1 MEIIHVVLFVL
12 IMVGVYYLKTR
23 LPTQILFPLSLFI
36 GIAMLIWFWVFWER
50 EIPGRILITV
60 LVLSGLYKYLE
71 NRKQKR
77 WENWFFQGRIPAG
90 LFKLWIYEFT
100 TVSPDFFVDN
110 NLRHCLYCCLPF
122 GYWFY
127 IYARTGKLGLFAT
140 LSDSLFELPGRQ
152 AKWAGNS
159 VWKSSKDIQG

>member
-77 WENWFFQGRIPAG
+77 WEN
-90 LFKLWIYEFT
+90 
-100 TVSPDFFVDN
+100 
-110 NLRHCLYCCLPF
+110 
-122 GYWFY
+122 
-127 IYARTGKLGLFAT
+127 
-140 LSDSLFELPGRQ
+140 
-152 AKWAGNS
+152 
-159 VWKSSKDIQG
+159 